1 MPETSPRVRRT
12 AEDRRKQL
20 IGIGLEK
27 LRDRPWHQITVD
39 SVAAEAGISR
49 GLLFHYFPTKQDYYA
64 ELMRAG
70 ARRLLRAT
78 RVDDAVPAGGRVRA
92 MVDGYVRFLERRRA
106 AYLSVMAAAAVDP
119 DTREV
124 HDQIQSELAG
134 RLLDALRADGV
145 VVEGAWVTSV
155 VRSWWS
161 FAEDLT
167 VRSTATDDH
176 DRDRLVQLLVNALG
190 ELVAVARR

>member
-12 AEDRRKQL
+12 AEDRRRQL

-70 ARRLLRAT
+70 ARRVLRGT
-78 RVDDAVPAGGRVRA
+78 RVDDAVPAGERVRA

-106 AYLSVMAAAAVDP
+106 AYLSVMAAAAADP
-119 DTREV
+119 DTSVV
-124 HDQIQSELAG
+124 HEQLQSELAM
-134 RLLDALRADGV
+134 RMLDALAADGTAI
-145 VVEGAWVTSV
+145 EGVWVKSV

-167 VRSTATDDH
+167 VRSTAGADH
-176 DRDRLVQLLVNALG
+176 DHDQLVQLLISALA